1 MRNVISIKVQNVP
14 GVLSHVAGLLASRAF
29 NVDSLTVCATDD
41 PKFSR
46 MTVVLDVEPE
56 LVGQVESQLRKLVT
70 VVETTNLSNVPHVER
85 ELALI
90 RVVATPRER
99 LSALELA
106 EIFRARVVDVA
117 PNSLLFEISGRCSN
131 LDAFIEALAPLQ
143 SVSVARSGSIASA
156 RGDYDLKRKGIAPKP
171 EPRAD

>member
-46 MTVVLDVEPE
+46 MTVVLDVEPD

-70 VVETTNLSNVPHVER
+70 VVDTTNLSNIPHVER

-90 RVVATPRER
+90 RVVVTPQQR

-117 PNSLLFEISGRCSN
+117 PNSLLFEISGRGSK
-131 LDAFIEALAPLQ
+131 LDAFIQALAPLQ
-143 SVSVARSGSIASA
+143 IVSVARSGGIASA
-156 RGDYDLKRKGIAPKP
+156 RGDRDLIRNGLLPKT
-171 EPRAD
+171 E